1 MHHLDDIRRVGA
13 RLEQPRVDRGGERG
27 DDLLVLVR
35 VLRRANIDHERAE
48 GEETK
53 LDNEGVETQ
62 VKRAQT

>member
-35 VLRRANIDHERAE
+35 VLRRANLDNERVK
-48 GEETK
+48 GEK
-53 LDNEGVETQ
+53 NLDNEGVETQ